1 MDWVISDELS
11 LTVGTVVGWISAGAM
26 IIGGVIPYI
35 PQYRQIRKTKD
46 AEGFSLLV
54 CLALLVAN
62 TLRIM
67 FWFGRHFEYPLLV
80 QSVIM
85 NITMFM
91 MIHLCVSVRNKNQ
104 LVQARQRIFTA
115 KPQEVKRLLNSK
127 PPRSSRSISD
137 FNAKYFWNWTD
148 FQSYLDC
155 VLIFTI
161 AASLLMYIF
170 IDYVIFVE
178 TVGFL
183 ALSTEAMLGTPQL
196 VKNYRNK
203 STEGMSLMMVVMWT
217 CGDIFKTT
225 YFLVRDAPVQFWVCG
240 SVQVTV
246 DLLILLQVFI
256 FKGQSTPARVTRG
269 NPHRVD

>member
-104 LVQARQRIFTA
+104 LVQARQRIFT
-115 KPQEVKRLLNSK
+115 
-127 PPRSSRSISD
+127 D

>member
-11 LTVGTVVGWISAGAM
+11 LTVGTVVGWVSAGAM

-54 CLALLVAN
+54 CLALLIAN

-67 FWFGRHFEYPLLV
+67 FWFGRHFEYPLLI

-85 NITMFM
+85 NFTMFL
-91 MIHLCVSVRNKNQ
+91 MIHLCVRVRNRNQ
-104 LVQARQRIFTA
+104 LLQARQRIFTA
-115 KPQEVKRLLNSK
+115 KPQEVQRLLNSK
-127 PPRSSRSISD
+127 PRSSSCSISD
-137 FNAKYFWNWTD
+137 FDAKYFWNWTD

-155 VLIFTI
+155 MLIFTI
-161 AASLLMYIF
+161 ATSLLMYIF
-170 IDYVIFVE
+170 IDYLIFVE

-183 ALSTEAMLGTPQL
+183 ALFTEAMLGTPQL
-196 VKNYRNK
+196 IKNYRNK
-203 STEGMSLMMVVMWT
+203 STEGMSISMVVMWT
-217 CGDIFKTT
+217 CGDIFKTS
-225 YFLVRDAPVQFWVCG
+225 YFLLRDAPLQFWICG

-256 FKGQSTPARVTRG
+256 YRG
-269 NPHRVD
+269 NIDPPRPTPHRID

>member
-26 IIGGVIPYI
+26 IVGGVIPYI

-80 QSVIM
+80 QSMIM
-85 NITMFM
+85 NVTMFL
-91 MIHLCVSVRNKNQ
+91 MIHLCVRVRNRNQ
-104 LVQARQRIFTA
+104 LLQARQRIFTA
-115 KPQEVKRLLNSK
+115 KPQEVQRLLNTT
-127 PPRSSRSISD
+127 PRRSTGSLRD
-137 FNAKYFWNWTD
+137 FDAKYFWNWTD

-155 VLIFTI
+155 ILIFTI
-161 AASLLMYIF
+161 ATSLLMYIF
-170 IDYVIFVE
+170 IDYIIFVE

-183 ALSTEAMLGTPQL
+183 ALFTEAMLGTPQL
-196 VKNYRNK
+196 TKNYRNK
-203 STEGMSLMMVVMWT
+203 STEGMSISMVVMWT
-217 CGDIFKTT
+217 CGDIFKTS
-225 YFLVRDAPVQFWVCG
+225 YFLLRDAPVQFWVCG
-240 SVQVTV
+240 SIQVTV
-246 DLLILLQVFI
+246 DLLILLQVCLY
-256 FKGQSTPARVTRG
+256 RG
-269 NPHRVD
+269 NVESARSIPHRLD